1 MKNPGLVSVVLP
13 TYNREATIRRAM
25 DSVLRQTYSKLELIV
40 IDDASSDHT
49 VEIVKEYTDKRVRL
63 ICLEEN
69 GGACRARNVGIAN
82 AKGEYIAFQ
91 DSDDEWIEDK
101 LDTQIRILQ
110 EKDCLVC
117 YSAHKLYNGDSV
129 YFKPIDYENQ
139 SKYEAELGKVLS
151 EYNVIGTVTLIMKR
165 EVLSLL
171 NGEYFDE
178 QLPRL
183 QDYEFVIR
191 LFKICPIAYANRPLV
206 NIFHTAISITAD
218 FSAYYVACAKIM
230 EKHKDFLNKNG
241 FIGAMIK
248 AEQGISAP
256 KKFVNVVNEFQK
268 QTELQDAEF
277 KDRMIIYMAQKL
289 SIQKELLYRQF
300 RWAVS
305 RLRDKEFSIYGAGKM
320 GWEVYQCLL
329 GKDLHPAC
337 FLVTKCEE
345 RRFIDNIPVYSIDE
359 WEDRE
364 KMVIISIAEEHQI
377 ELTDNLIE
385 RQYKQFCIYSR
396 RA

>member
-1 MKNPGLVSVVLP
+1 MKNLGLVSVVLP
-13 TYNREATIRRAM
+13 TYNREETIRRAI

-49 VEIVKEYTDKRVRL
+49 VEIVKEYTDKRIRL

-69 GGACRARNVGIAN
+69 RGACRARNVGIAN
-82 AKGEYIAFQ
+82 ARGEYIAFQ

-101 LDTQIRILQ
+101 LNTQIRILQ
-110 EKDCLVC
+110 EKDCLAC
-117 YSAHKLYNGDSV
+117 YSAHKLYSGDSV

-139 SKYEAELGKVLS
+139 SKYEAQLGKVLA
-151 EYNVIGTVTLIMKR
+151 EYNVIGTVTLIIKR

-191 LFKICPIAYANRPLV
+191 LFKICSIAYVNRPLV
-206 NIFHTAISITAD
+206 NIFHTTISITAD
-218 FSAYYVACAKIM
+218 FNAYYVACARIM
-230 EKHKDFLNKNG
+230 EKHEDFLNKDG
-241 FIGAMIK
+241 FIEAMIK
-248 AEQGISAP
+248 AEQGINDP
-256 KKFVNVVNEFQK
+256 MKFVNAVNEFQEQAK
-268 QTELQDAEF
+268 LQDAEF
-277 KDRMIIYMAQKL
+277 KDRMIKYIAQKL

-300 RWAVS
+300 RWTMNH
-305 RLRDKEFSIYGAGKM
+305 LRNKEFSIYGAGRM

-329 GKDLHPAC
+329 RKDLHPAC
-337 FLVTKCEE
+337 FLVTKCDE
-345 RRFIDNIPVYSIDE
+345 RRFIDDIPVYSIDE
-359 WEDRE
+359 WEDKE

-377 ELTDNLIE
+377 ELTNNLIE